1 MRLRVSASVIED
13 AVNDVY
19 RGQAR
24 IEEAGAHDS
33 VRLLPVEPLAY
44 LLCSREVRAVG
55 LAAERLP
62 RHTARRLR
70 ARHVVRLR

>member
-1 MRLRVSASVIED
+1 MRLRISASVIED

-24 IEEAGAHDS
+24 IEEAGARDS
-33 VRLLPVEPLAY
+33 VRLLSVEPLAY
-44 LLCSREVRAVG
+44 AVSREVRAVG